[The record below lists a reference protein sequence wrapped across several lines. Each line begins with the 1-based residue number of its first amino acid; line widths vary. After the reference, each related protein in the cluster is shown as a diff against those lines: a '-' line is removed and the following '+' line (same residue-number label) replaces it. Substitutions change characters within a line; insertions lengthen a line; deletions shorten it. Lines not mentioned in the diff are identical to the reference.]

1 MKLLFSRKSSLI
13 TTKRL
18 VGGVGLSV
26 MIFAADPETAFSL
39 GEPDRQGKSY
49 VTQHRDIVVKPVVYA
64 VTDVRVHSEG
74 DHVTVTVA
82 GDGPLYPEARLLDE
96 SRLIVD
102 IPWAIPVIGK
112 WVVPVGHPL
121 LKRVRVGQHTDK
133 VRLVLDVLDRPQF
146 SVSQQGTDFVVTLK
160 PRGAVSSDQDQQDNH
175 DPSIGIEIGAGHD
188 GSLAVWDGKRGEGRG
203 ERRSHDVDTVVDF
216 PRSPERGA
224 ALSRDKGKFRV
235 RTVQMTSDDA
245 ATEKGG
251 RIGDVEVGTTRF
263 VGRRI
268 SMDFQQAEITNILRL
283 IAEVSGFNIV
293 VGESV
298 KGKVTMKLVGVPW
311 DQALDMLLK
320 MNGLGMIR
328 QGTIVWID
336 TLANLSKQQDEEAR
350 SKEAKTKAEDLVN
363 RLFYLRNVPA
373 QEMMTALRP
382 VLSPRGMIQFN
393 QTTNALVVKD
403 TGTKLQALEQL
414 INGLDQ
420 EVPQVQI
427 EARIV
432 QADTVYARGMGIQWG
447 IKDSQFTPT
456 KFHLV
461 GNVTGP
467 FAAASSTNATA
478 STTGITRDF
487 LVNLPAQVGGL
498 PAVPSIG
505 WTFGRL
511 ADGFAL
517 DMRLSAG
524 ELLGLTKVIASP
536 KITTMDRREAKISQ
550 GESIPFQT
558 TSLQGT
564 QTTFVDA
571 NLELNVTPT
580 IISRDPN
587 EPAKRIQ
594 LRVRATRNAV
604 GARSNPAGPSIDRRE
619 ATTQVNVRDG
629 ETMVIGG
636 VFVDVQGNNI
646 QGVPYL
652 SRFPVLGWLFKNKS
666 ESVSKQELLIFL
678 TPTIVKT

>member
-1 MKLLFSRKSSLI
+1 MKPSFSEEYGLI
-13 TTKRL
+13 TTKRF
-18 VGGVGLSV
+18 VGGLGLSV
-26 MIFAADPETAFSL
+26 MILAAYPATVFSL
-39 GEPDRQGKSY
+39 GEPDRQEKH
-49 VTQHRDIVVKPVVYA
+49 QAAQRRDIVVKPVPYA
-64 VTDVRVHSEG
+64 VTDVQVHTEG
-74 DHVTVTVA
+74 DRVSVSVE

-102 IPWAIPVIGK
+102 IPGAIPVVGK
-112 WVVPVGHPL
+112 WVVPGGHPL
-121 LKRVRVGQHTDK
+121 LKRVRIGQHTDK
-133 VRLVLDVLDRPQF
+133 VRLVFDVLDRPQF
-146 SVSQQGTDFVVTLK
+146 SVSQKGADFVVTLK
-160 PRGAVSSDQDQQDNH
+160 PRGAASSGQDN
-175 DPSIGIEIGAGHD
+175 DPSVGSENGVGDD
-188 GSLAVWDGKRGEGRG
+188 GSLPIRERTGVKRGGDAEA
-203 ERRSHDVDTVVDF
+203 SAYF
-216 PRSPERGA
+216 PRSSERVPAFSQDIG
-224 ALSRDKGKFRV
+224 KGRFRV

-293 VGESV
+293 VGEGV

-467 FAAASSTNATA
+467 FAAASGTRSSA
-478 STTGITRDF
+478 SSTGITRDF

-587 EPAKRIQ
+587 EPARRIQ